1 MAPRPNVSEERKHQI
16 LNAAEEVFSQKGLD
30 DTRMDDIADQTGLS
44 KGTLY
49 LYFKSKDDLIIAIF
63 DRMFQRELNQF
74 DSLLRTDL
82 GAEELLARFT
92 EAMIRE
98 VKLMLR
104 LVPLAYEFMAMAFRS
119 KFIQEAFKRYL
130 NRFAEVLVPMIQR
143 GIDAGEFRPVDP
155 LETALTLG
163 AIVEGTILLWVYDRS
178 LVDPERQ
185 IRAAMALLMAGLR
198 V

>member
-82 GAEELLARFT
+82 GAEELLDRFT

>member
-82 GAEELLARFT
+82 GAEELLDRFT

-185 IRAAMALLMAGLR
+185 IRAAMGLLMAGLR